1 MASIQNALICAGLA
15 TVLWT
20 CIGLSISSRL
30 VPPSLAL
37 PIAPTL
43 GWAIHSVIAFPVFCA
58 TGMSRTTVILLVVL
72 SMIGAVIALPRRSLS
87 FGNNAQD
94 RLSLWAIAG
103 AAILALAF
111 MAMVLPQTSADGV
124 TLADVIFDHSKVAI
138 IDDMARSGV
147 PAGNPFFGE
156 RDGLDRLSYY
166 YLWHFSAAELA
177 ILTGYGGWD
186 ADAGLTCF
194 TAFSSLT
201 LMMGLARWVS
211 GRRAAANWVMLLA
224 LAASIRPIVSMLL
237 GTKVT
242 NAVTGW
248 PTGFGG
254 WLFQMSWAPQH
265 MASAGCVVIA
275 IFLLIQLAQRQSIS
289 ATIVFSLVA
298 AAAFQSSTWIG
309 GVTFPLAAATI
320 GAVLLAKID
329 PGDRLRFILGV
340 TGAAALAIVIASPFI
355 YDQFRASMV
364 RSNGSPI
371 GVIPYD
377 VLGDEI
383 HETVRLIFD
392 LPVYWTV
399 FLFVELAAIYP
410 VGLIMMTWLSKDPL
424 LPNERKASVRS
435 LGLLLII
442 SLAVGSV
449 LASKLGGNNDLGWR
463 GVLPGIMI
471 LIVFTAAGLS
481 SYLRRIPMLYKV
493 GVLGIIALSSFAGI
507 RSICDQICFQSK
519 LPSLQFVD
527 AARMWSAVRKH
538 SNKDERVANNPLF
551 LSDMTNW
558 PINISW
564 ALMANRRSCYAGSGF
579 WPFAPRTKLPLDEI
593 DTQFERVFSGHPA
606 ANDLDQL
613 AGQYHCSVVVVASH
627 DGAWTQDPFGS
638 SPLYQLVELEPNLWR
653 IYRMKSDLKK

>member
-15 TVLWT
+15 ALLWT
-20 CIGLSISSRL
+20 CIGLSVSSRL
-30 VPPSLAL
+30 VPPSLAW

-43 GWAIHSVIAFPVFCA
+43 GWAIHSVVAFPILCA
-58 TGMSRTTVILLVVL
+58 TGMSKTTVIVLAVL
-72 SMIGAVIALPRRSLS
+72 SMIGAVIALSRRSLP
-87 FGNNAQD
+87 FGNIAQD
-94 RLSLWAIAG
+94 RQTLWAIAG
-103 AAILALAF
+103 AAILASAF
-111 MAMVLPQTSADGV
+111 MVMILPQTSVGGV
-124 TLADVIFDHSKVAI
+124 ALADVIFDHSKVAM

-177 ILTGYGGWD
+177 ILTGSSGWE
-186 ADAGLTCF
+186 ADAGLTWF

-211 GRRAAANWVMLLA
+211 SRRAAANWVLILA
-224 LAASIRPIVSMLL
+224 SAASIRPIVSMLL

-242 NAVTGW
+242 NAITGW

-265 MASAGCVVIA
+265 VASAGCVLIA
-275 IFLLIQLAQRQSIS
+275 IFLLIQLAQRQSIP

-298 AAAFQSSTWIG
+298 AAAFQSSTWVG
-309 GVTFPLAAATI
+309 GITFPLAAAAVA
-320 GAVLLAKID
+320 AVLVVKIE
-329 PGDRLRFILGV
+329 PNDRLRFMLSV

-355 YDQFRASMV
+355 YDQFRASMI

-383 HETVRLIFD
+383 PETVRLIFD
-392 LPVYWTV
+392 LPVYWTI

-410 VGLIMMTWLSKDPL
+410 AGLIMMTLLSRDPSLPKD
-424 LPNERKASVRS
+424 RKTSVRS

-481 SYLRRIPMLYKV
+481 RYLRMIPMLYAV
-493 GVLGIIALSSFAGI
+493 VALGIVALASFAGI
-507 RSICDQICFQSK
+507 RGICDQICFQSK
-519 LPSLQFVD
+519 TPSLLFVD
-527 AARMWSAVRKH
+527 SVRMWSAVRKH
-538 SNKDERVANNPLF
+538 SNRDERVANNPLF
-551 LSDMTNW
+551 LGDMTNW

-579 WPFAPRTKLPLDEI
+579 WPFAPRTKLRVEDI
-593 DTQFERVFSGHPA
+593 DAQFERVFSGHPE

-613 AGQYHCSVVVVASH
+613 AGQYDCNVVVVTSH
-627 DGAWTQDPFGS
+627 DGAWSQDPFAAS
-638 SPLYQLVELEPNLWR
+638 SLYRLVEVEPESWR
-653 IYRMKSDLKK
+653 IYRIKDDLRR